1 MTVWNGG
8 LRGWGTRDLLIV
20 AAIGVVIGAALIP
33 VIYAGLPLR
42 SVLGPAR
49 DVVYTPLFFV
59 PGLMALYVTRRPGA
73 AVVNGLFVGLVQVPL
88 TPFGW
93 TALIGS
99 LVAGASC
106 ELPFLLTRYR
116 RFGPSM
122 LLVSG
127 TVAALCNLALF
138 YVPLGYLNLAV
149 PVQLA
154 LVAGFALSGALI
166 GGLPAKLLADA
177 LAKTGVL
184 SAYQIGHERRETV

>member
-1 MTVWNGG
+1 MNGARRGG
-8 LRGWGTRDLLIV
+8 LKGWSTRDLLVV
-20 AAIGVVIGAALIP
+20 AALGVTLGVALVPVLYASLPMQAALGP
-33 VIYAGLPLR
+33 LYQVLVAGLF
-42 SVLGPAR
+42 S
-49 DVVYTPLFFV
+49 V
-59 PGLMALYVTRRPGA
+59 PGLVALYVTRRPGA
-73 AVVNGLFVGLVQVPL
+73 ALVNGLFVGLVQVPL

-166 GGLPAKLLADA
+166 GGLSTTASGPSWRSPSSPA
-177 LAKTGVL
+177 TEI
-184 SAYQIGHERRETV
+184 SASSA